1 MLKKILGLTVCL
13 LAVWTCASVVQAEQ
27 VVNIYTARHY
37 ESDKQ
42 LYEMFEKQTG
52 IKVNV
57 ISAKA
62 PELIERIRR
71 EGESTAAD
79 LFITVDGGVLH
90 TAKISGILQPITSPI
105 ALQNIPASLRDK
117 ENYWLGIAT
126 RARVIVY
133 SLERVKPA
141 DLSTYEDLADGKWQG
156 KVLARPSSSL
166 YDQSLLASLIVFDG
180 EEAAAQWVKGFV
192 ANFARPPIGND
203 RAQAQDI
210 AAGKGDVALMN
221 TYYVGQMLN
230 SGNPEEV
237 KAAQAVGV
245 FFPNQQ
251 TTGTHVNVS
260 GIALTQYAKNVD
272 NAVRF
277 IEFLTGREG
286 QEKLAA
292 GNYEY
297 PANPEAQAHP
307 LLASWGAFKRQDI
320 DYSLLGENNALA
332 IRLFTAGGWK

>member
-1 MLKKILGLTVCL
+1 MIRKILALIICLFVCGASGA
-13 LAVWTCASVVQAEQ
+13 LAKDVP

-52 IKVNV
+52 IRVNV
-57 ISAKA
+57 VSARA
-62 PELIERIRR
+62 SELIERIKR
-71 EGESTAAD
+71 EGENTAAD

-90 TAKISGILQPITSPI
+90 VARTSNILKPITSRV

-117 ENYWLGIAT
+117 ENYWLAIAT

-133 SLERVKPA
+133 SLARVKVD
-141 DLSTYEDLADGKWQG
+141 DLSTYEDLANSKWRG
-156 KVLARPSSSL
+156 RALARPSSSL
-166 YDQSLLASLIVFDG
+166 YDQSLLASLIVLDG
-180 EEAAAQWVKGFV
+180 EEKAAQWVKGYV

-221 TYYVGQMLN
+221 TYYIAQMLN
-230 SGNPEEV
+230 SDNPEEV

-245 FFPNQQ
+245 FFPNQA
-251 TTGTHVNVS
+251 TTGTHLNVS
-260 GIALTQYAKNVD
+260 GIALTRHGKNTD
-272 NAVRF
+272 NAIRF
-277 IEFLTGREG
+277 IEFITSREG

-297 PANPEAQAHP
+297 PANPEAKPHP
-307 LLASWGAFKRQDI
+307 ILAQWGAFKSQDI
-320 DYSLLGENNALA
+320 DYSLLGENNATA
-332 IRLFTAGGWK
+332 IRLFAAGGWK

>member
-1 MLKKILGLTVCL
+1 MVKKLICLAACWCVVCGT
-13 LAVWTCASVVQAEQ
+13 AAMASAEQ

-37 ESDKQ
+37 ESDKE
-42 LYEMFEKQTG
+42 LYAMFEERTG

-57 ISAKA
+57 VSAKA
-62 PELIERIRR
+62 PELIERIKR
-71 EGESTAAD
+71 EGQNTAAD

-90 TAKISGILQPITSPI
+90 TAKISGILQPVTSTV
-105 ALQNIPASLRDK
+105 ALENIPASLRDK

-133 SLERVKPA
+133 SLERVKPEE
-141 DLSTYEDLADGKWQG
+141 LSTYEDLANEKWRG
-156 KVLARPSSSL
+156 RTLARPSSSL

-180 EEAAAQWVKGFV
+180 EEAAGNWVKGFV

-221 TYYVGQMLN
+221 TYYIGQMLN
-230 SGNPEEV
+230 SSNSEEV

-245 FFPNQQ
+245 FFPNQA

-260 GIALTQYAKNVD
+260 GVALTKYAKNVE

-277 IEFLTGREG
+277 IEFITGKEG
-286 QEKLAA
+286 QEKLAG

-297 PANPEAQAHP
+297 PANPKAEAHP
-307 LLASWGAFKRQDI
+307 LLASWGTFKRQDI
-320 DYSLLGENNALA
+320 DYSLLGENNATA
-332 IRLFTAGGWK
+332 IRLFTTGGWK